1 MLSVVKNLN
10 QAKPRF
16 TNNVNVIMN
25 NNNDSGA
32 VRCLVKPIKLVIL
45 ALSLSLSVKVLH
57 NFFFALFIL
66 CAISRN
72 FLS

>member
-45 ALSLSLSVKVLH
+45 ALSLSVKVLH